1 MIGAVETV
9 IEVDGQQKTEWRYYI
24 VSKKLSVEEF
34 AKCVHGHWQVELIRW
49 FLDVI
54 FKEDDNKV
62 MDKTAAYNLNILR
75 QISLYLLSKLPFPK
89 HANTNHKKQLSIVYH
104 TEYYLDCIFYK
115 MYRWKIMKNEN
126 ETRKIISKFQKNFS
140 ILKLDTENFFM
151 RFTWFILEN
160 TFFI

>member
-1 MIGAVETV
+1 MNHPKWEKLTMIGAVETV

-115 MYRWKIMKNEN
+115 MYR
-126 ETRKIISKFQKNFS
+126 
-140 ILKLDTENFFM
+140 
-151 RFTWFILEN
+151 
-160 TFFI
+160 